1 MFTITITYLVD
12 GNPETYT
19 VKNVSEIHTNYNKTT
34 YKVGDDEYVC
44 YYVIKIKCKLQME
57 N

>member
-44 YYVIKIKCKLQME
+44 YYVTKIKCKLQME